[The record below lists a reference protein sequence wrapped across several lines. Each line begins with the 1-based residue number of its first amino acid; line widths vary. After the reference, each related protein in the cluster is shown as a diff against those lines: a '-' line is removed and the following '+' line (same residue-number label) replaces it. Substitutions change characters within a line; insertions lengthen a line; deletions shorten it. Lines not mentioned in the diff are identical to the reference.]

1 MCCVVVAI
9 DQEQRYLA
17 KTCTSALEQHS
28 KAVVCKKKKKQQ
40 HTRDMVYR
48 SNALDLRLLHVSTD
62 SKVTTKEN
70 DVVCVE
76 AICDPRAIY

>member
-28 KAVVCKKKKKQQ
+28 KAVVCKKKKQQ